1 MAYKKEKNLLG
12 NRAAYNKYYGDFRG
26 VDFSNDHT
34 QVNEQRFAYAVNV
47 YKDYQSGEGQAIET
61 IPGFRHLLNKRND
74 QIYGIHSLITQSGKR
89 KVLIHAGSGLYEW
102 VGYPG
107 SVDTF
112 SIYNVKID
120 SGMPNEYDETLIDY
134 IIELPFVPISFRV
147 LRQNGQKIQEGLIT
161 QDNNKLTISS
171 SELLPGEVLCVKYST
186 AYLEKAYLEKY
197 NSEKGEPEEVELEMN
212 NHKSTSFIFNNKLY
226 ILDGKNF
233 IIYDGEAVKDVSEAA
248 YVPTTYIGR
257 LPSGGGKEY
266 EQANFASPYFKNTFV
281 ADGESKEYQLSEGD
295 IDGISAITVHGESID
310 TETVSVD
317 LTTGV
322 ITFAEAPSTP
332 ESAGYPEGEAT
343 VEIEVEKARGIENIT
358 GCTISTIF
366 DNRVFLS
373 GNPAYPNHIFW
384 CGINNKTGYV
394 DPTYWGLVNF
404 QQDGVDNAPI
414 TGMIPIA
421 NTLAVLKSDTQQDG
435 SVFYHTRQE
444 TSKDAVPVVYPSARS
459 SNGIGCLG
467 ACANFLDDPVYI
479 SRLGLVSARNS
490 RAIEHRSSLIDGKL
504 VSLDLKNAVME
515 EWNGYLVLLV
525 DGKIFLADSRQ
536 RYTHP
541 SGVKQYEWYYLE
553 DIGCYDGQY
562 LEYRYSEYLYEELI
576 GKTITDNG
584 TDYQLELANA
594 VYNENTGDYDDLR
607 GQTVNPSNEDGSS
620 NLNVH
625 SSYVGV
631 VIDGI
636 EQSVKVYYIIKDGKA
651 LSCDTK
657 ENYIGGTFKKANYIK
672 VIDDNLF
679 FGTENGDVCMFNFD
693 KRDRK
698 TGMIDPHWYS
708 FNGRTIF
715 SGCATKMDCCGIPHL
730 TKNTVKK
737 STVIK
742 TKSFRDSAAKIK
754 VRTNK
759 KPYNQIARIN
769 NSVFSFD
776 SIDFENLTFNTEDKT
791 LFAIKE
797 KEKQWVEKQYFIYT
811 DEFRKPFALYYIS
824 YRYTIIG
831 RLKN

>member
-61 IPGFRHLLNKRND
+61 IPGFRHLLNKRNA
-74 QIYGIHSLITQSGKR
+74 QIYGIHSLITQSGER
-89 KVLIHAGSGLYEW
+89 KVLIHAGTDLYEW
-102 VGYPG
+102 YQFPG
-107 SVDTF
+107 SVESFYTH
-112 SIYNVKID
+112 YAQID
-120 SGMPNEYDETLIDY
+120 DGIPNSDDPNLTDYTITLPTPVVS
-134 IIELPFVPISFRV
+134 LKVQ
-147 LRQNGQKIQEGLIT
+147 RQNGIRILDELISINET
-161 QDNNKLTISS
+161 GNVLTVTS
-171 SELLPGEVLCVKYST
+171 SELYPNEILTIKYT
-186 AYLEKAYLEKY
+186 EAYLSPSIKT
-197 NSEKGEPEEVELEMN
+197 MN
-212 NHKSTSFIFNNKLY
+212 KHKSTSFVFNNKIY
-226 ILDGKNF
+226 ILDGKSF
-233 IIYDGEAVKDVSEAA
+233 IVYDGKVLKDVSNIA
-248 YVPTTYIGR
+248 YVPTTYINR

-266 EQANFASPYFKNTFV
+266 EQANFISPYFRNTFV
-281 ADGESKEYQLSEGD
+281 ADGESMEYQLSEGD
-295 IDGISAITVHGESID
+295 IDGISSITVNGEIID
-310 TETVSVD
+310 LETVSVD
-317 LTTGV
+317 STTGV

-343 VEIEVEKARGIENIT
+343 VEIVVEKARKIENIT
-358 GCTISTIF
+358 GCTISAIF

-373 GNPAYPNHIFW
+373 GNPAHPNHIFW

-444 TSKDAVPVVYPSARS
+444 TSKDAVPVVYPSVRS

-693 KRDRK
+693 KRDSK

-776 SIDFENLTFNTEDKT
+776 SIDFENLTFNTEEKT

>member
-74 QIYGIHSLITQSGKR
+74 QIYGIHSLITQSGER
-89 KVLIHAGSGLYEW
+89 KVLVHAGTGLYEW
-102 VGYPG
+102 YQFPG
-107 SVDTF
+107 SVASFCTHCAQ
-112 SIYNVKID
+112 ID
-120 SGMPNEYDETLIDY
+120 EGTPNSDDPSLTDYTIILPVPVVSFVVYRQSGIRILDELTSQNEKGD
-134 IIELPFVPISFRV
+134 V
-147 LRQNGQKIQEGLIT
+147 IT
-161 QDNNKLTISS
+161 VTS
-171 SELLPGEVLCVKYST
+171 SELFPNEILTIKYTEAFLST
-186 AYLEKAYLEKY
+186 SKKT
-197 NSEKGEPEEVELEMN
+197 MN
-212 NHKSTSFIFNNKLY
+212 KHKSTSFVFNNKLY
-226 ILDGKNF
+226 ILDGKSF
-233 IIYDGEAVKDVSEAA
+233 IVYDGKVLKDVSNIA
-248 YVPTTYIGR
+248 YVPTTYINR

-266 EQANFASPYFKNTFV
+266 EQANFISPYFRNTFV
-281 ADGESKEYQLSEGD
+281 ADGESVEYQLSEGD
-295 IDGISAITVHGESID
+295 IDGISSITVNGEIID
-310 TETVSVD
+310 LETVSVAS
-317 LTTGV
+317 TTGV

-343 VEIEVEKARGIENIT
+343 VEIVVEKAREIENIT
-358 GCTISTIF
+358 GCTISAIF

-414 TGMIPIA
+414 TGMIPIS

-444 TSKDAVPVVYPSARS
+444 TSNDAVPVVYPSARS

-651 LSCDTK
+651 LSCYTK

-698 TGMIDPHWYS
+698 TGLIDPHWYS